1 MQIIKSIPRGYCH
14 GVVRAL
20 NITSKTIKE
29 KPKPIYI
36 LGEIVHNKK
45 ISDAF
50 LEAGAITLKGN
61 SRKELLKQVDTGTI
75 IITAHGINPNLI
87 DQAKAKGLTIVDAT
101 CSDVYKTHNI
111 IKNYL
116 KKDYDVIYIGKK
128 NHPEPEGVLGISDK
142 IHLISNKNDIENLNI
157 KNNKLIVTN
166 QTTMSKYEI
175 YFLHDNLKKKFPNI
189 KIIEEICDATSLR
202 QEIALKNSKKADLS
216 YVVGDINSN
225 NTNKLVQICQNLGS
239 CKTFRIDSVEDI
251 DINDLK
257 KAKIVHI
264 TSGASTP
271 TIITSEVI
279 KFIENFNPNDK
290 TTFNNISKINLN
302 RIIPRIDK

>member
-20 NITSKTIKE
+20 NITSNTIRE
-29 KPKPIYI
+29 GQKPIYI

-61 SRKELLKQVDTGTI
+61 TRKELLKTIDTGTV
-75 IITAHGINPNLI
+75 IITAHGIDPNLI
-87 DQAKAKGLTIVDAT
+87 IEAKNKGLSIVDAT

-111 IKNYL
+111 IKDHLNEGYE
-116 KKDYDVIYIGKK
+116 VIYIGKK

-142 IHLISNKNDIENLNI
+142 INLISNIEDINKLNI
-157 KNNKLIVTN
+157 NNDKLFVTN

-175 YFLHDNLKKKFPNI
+175 SFLHDKLKEKFPNI

-202 QEIALKNSKKADLS
+202 QDIALENSKKADLS
-216 YVVGDINSN
+216 YVVGDKNSN
-225 NTNKLVQICQNLGS
+225 NTNKLVEICQNLGK

-251 DINDLK
+251 NIEDLK
-257 KAKIVHI
+257 KATLVHV

-279 KFIENFNPNDK
+279 KFIETFEPSDEK
-290 TTFNNISKINLN
+290 THHNVSKIELN
-302 RIIPRIDK
+302 KIIPRIKK

>member
-20 NITSKTIKE
+20 NITSNTIRE
-29 KPKPIYI
+29 GQKPIYI

-61 SRKELLKQVDTGTI
+61 TRKELLKTIDTGTV
-75 IITAHGINPNLI
+75 IITAHGIDPNLI
-87 DQAKAKGLTIVDAT
+87 IEAKNKGLSIVDAT

-111 IKNYL
+111 IKDHLNEGYE
-116 KKDYDVIYIGKK
+116 VIYIGKK

-142 IHLISNKNDIENLNI
+142 INLISNIEDINKLNI
-157 KNNKLIVTN
+157 NNDKLFVTN

-175 YFLHDNLKKKFPNI
+175 SFLHDKLKEKFPNI

-202 QEIALKNSKKADLS
+202 QDIALENSKKADLS
-216 YVVGDINSN
+216 YVVGDKNSN
-225 NTNKLVQICQNLGS
+225 NTNKLVEICQNLGK

-251 DINDLK
+251 NIEDLK
-257 KAKIVHI
+257 KATLVHV

-279 KFIENFNPNDK
+279 KFIETFDPNDEK
-290 TTFNNISKINLN
+290 THHNVSKIELN
-302 RIIPRIDK
+302 KIIPRIKK